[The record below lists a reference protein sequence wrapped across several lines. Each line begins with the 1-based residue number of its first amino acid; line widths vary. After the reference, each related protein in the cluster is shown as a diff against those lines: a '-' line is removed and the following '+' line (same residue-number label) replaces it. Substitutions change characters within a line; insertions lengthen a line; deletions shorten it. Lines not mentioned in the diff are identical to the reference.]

1 LTTPGQSESLTTIG
15 IVLPFAASTKSPC
28 AGVVLMYF
36 GSPKAFA
43 EVGHSKTAK
52 RARTVVPPIVE
63 RGIDKLPV

>member
-1 LTTPGQSESLTTIG
+1 
-15 IVLPFAASTKSPC
+15 
-28 AGVVLMYF
+28 MYF